1 MPEHAEFRGPARP
14 RVKFWLAVFLAAF
27 LLWVLNHPMLS
38 IDNHDARIYSILA
51 LHWLTPD
58 AYARDPFF
66 LFGSQDSY
74 SLFSPIYGLLIREF
88 GLTIA
93 AGLILLTGGLLW
105 CLAALFMAKGLAL
118 SRWTAAIAVL
128 ASAVLSINYSPNG
141 QTFVL
146 NEGFA
151 TARSI
156 AFPLGALALAA
167 CLRGRLLPA
176 GLFAA
181 SASLIHPLIGIWALG
196 GVLVW
201 HLSARQITALL
212 GAAIL
217 LLLALMLA
225 EVGPFARFDTEWEHL
240 LRTHTWDVFVAE
252 PSQMRWHD
260 YLLMVLALY
269 AASLHAG
276 AAMAGRLYRRA
287 LLIAVMALLAAMFA
301 SLAWPSRIVIQ
312 AQLWR
317 GMWLAAYLMPFALCH
332 LLMLSM
338 AFLRPVDGKWPWA
351 SIAFLTVLFMLRDAF
366 LYVLLFW
373 CLSLLFLRHSS
384 GGNYLYRFFQRV
396 QAFTAMP
403 WMPFLATGLLVVALP
418 NFWAELGLLGGVSV
432 LELPIPLQLF
442 GLIFYGGAGFGFA
455 LMAWLLVRY
464 GHKSAAAML
473 LLFLLV
479 FAFGHWDMRNERDR
493 QWEAYAAFGRNDVLT
508 EHIKPGEVVLW
519 DERLPLNAWYELRT
533 AHYASPAQA
542 IGIVFS
548 REKTFELLTRVAHIR
563 AAYAHEHGTIAISQV
578 EPHAFAFRAPAGSG
592 IPLLCQDP
600 VLDWLVVPL
609 SGAPVFPEV
618 AVVPNPYRGPNG
630 ALYLYRCADFRKS

>member
-1 MPEHAEFRGPARP
+1 MPEHAESRGPARP

-93 AGLILLTGGLLW
+93 AALILLTGGLLW

-118 SRWTAAIAVL
+118 SRWTAVIAVL

-196 GVLVW
+196 VVLIW
-201 HLSARQITALL
+201 HLSARQITGLL

-252 PSQMRWHD
+252 PAQMRWHG

-287 LLIAVMALLAAMFA
+287 LLVAAMALLAAMFA

-384 GGNYLYRFFQRV
+384 GGNYLYRFLERV

-418 NFWAELGLLGGVSV
+418 NFWAELGLLGGASV
-432 LELPIPLQLF
+432 LELPIPLQLV

-473 LLFLLV
+473 LLFLLL
-479 FAFGHWDMRNERDR
+479 FAFAHWDMRNERDR

-548 REKTFELLTRVAHIR
+548 REKTFELLARVARIR
-563 AAYAHEHGTIAISQV
+563 AAYAHEHGTQV
-578 EPHAFAFRAPAGSG
+578 EPHAFAFRSPAGSG

-600 VLDWLVVPL
+600 ELDWLVVPL
-609 SGAPVFPEV
+609 SGAPVLPEV

-630 ALYLYRCADFRKS
+630 ALYLYRCSDFRKS